1 MKKEIVLVTLI
12 LFLAAVAPAQRL
24 PGDVLPDHYQI
35 TLTPDLATATFSGE
49 ETVEVRLLQPTSAI
63 VLNAAEIKFGE
74 VTVTAGGRTQTAKV
88 TGDETK
94 DTATLALKKVVPAG
108 KASLH
113 IKFTGKLND
122 KLRGFYLSQT
132 KRRRYA
138 ATQFE
143 ATDARRAFPSF
154 DEPAMKAVFEL
165 TAVVDKGDTAISN
178 TPIASDTPGPGEG
191 KHTLKFEPTPKMS
204 SYLVALAVG
213 DWGCLEGGADGIPIR
228 VCAVPEKKDLGK
240 FALESAE
247 QILKFYDQYYGI
259 KYPYQKLDLVAI
271 PDFSA
276 GAMEN
281 TGAIF
286 YREELLLI
294 DDRYASESQRKLVAE
309 VNAHEM
315 AHQWFGDLVTAKW
328 WDDIWLNE
336 GFATWATPKP
346 LMVWKP
352 EWNEKISEA
361 LDTAISL
368 GGDGLA
374 STRPIHAA
382 AAEAETPAQ
391 IAALFDGVAYGK
403 TAAVLRMIEGYMGEE
418 AFRAGVHA
426 YLTKYSYGNATAADF
441 WNTMAASSK
450 KPVDKVMPTFVL
462 QAGAPLVSMQ
472 ESCHGNTATVHLA
485 QRRFYFDD
493 KLLAAGS
500 PELWQIPVCMKSSGE
515 AAAQCELM
523 TQKEQSFTIPGCPSW
538 VYLNAGARG
547 YYRTAYS
554 PEMLQKIGSSAE
566 QALSPAERILL
577 LGDEW
582 AMVRANQHAIGA
594 YLDLLEGLRGERNQ
608 QVVETMAFPLNTI
621 GERLTSGA
629 ERQSYR
635 AWLRAYF
642 HPLWKELGW
651 KPAANESTERRELR
665 SRVLAILGNTARD
678 PEILAQAREMAE
690 RYMQDPSSLDPN
702 LASTVLSL
710 AALGGDGKLYD
721 EYLQQ
726 AKQAKNPQQ
735 YYRYMGA
742 LGRFSS
748 PELAE
753 RTLEMV
759 LGPEVR
765 SQDLFGAILELLFNP
780 DTQTV
785 TWEFIQ
791 NRWPDIEKKS
801 TAGIVG
807 GPMAYAA
814 AAFCDAKSKQEVQQF
829 FADHKLQVPDRVMR
843 QSMERLDQCIQL
855 KEQQGQNL
863 ASWLK
868 RQGSAAGQ

>member
-1 MKKEIVLVTLI
+1 MKKSLVHITFI
-12 LFLAAVAPAQRL
+12 LLLAAVAPAQRL
-24 PGDVLPDHYQI
+24 PGDVLPDHYGI
-35 TLTPDLATATFSGE
+35 TLTPDLSTATFSGE
-49 ETVEVRLLQPTSAI
+49 EIIEVRLLKPASAI
-63 VLNAAEIKFGE
+63 VLNAVEIKFGE
-74 VTVTAGGRTQTAKV
+74 VTVTAGGQTQTAKV
-88 TGDETK
+88 TSDWEK
-94 DTATLALKKVVPAG
+94 EMATLALKKAVPAG

-132 KRRRYA
+132 QRRRYA

-191 KHTLKFEPTPKMS
+191 KHTLRFEPTPKMS

-247 QILKFYDQYYGI
+247 QILKYYDRYYGI
-259 KYPYQKLDLVAI
+259 KYPYKKLDLVAI
-271 PDFSA
+271 PDFAA

-286 YREELLLI
+286 SREQLLLL
-294 DDRYASESQRKLVAE
+294 DDRYASEGQRKLVAE

-336 GFATWATPKP
+336 GFATWATAKP
-346 LMVWKP
+346 LRGWKP
-352 EWNEKISEA
+352 EWHEEIEEA
-361 LDTAISL
+361 RDTAGSL
-368 GGDGLA
+368 NGDGLA
-374 STRPIHAA
+374 STRPIHAS

-391 IAALFDGVAYGK
+391 IASLFDFVAYGK
-403 TAAVLRMIEGYMGEE
+403 TAAVLRMIENYMGEE

-426 YLTKYSYGNATAADF
+426 YLTKYSYGNATATDF
-441 WNTMAASSK
+441 WNTLAASSK

-462 QAGAPLVSMQ
+462 QAGAPLVSVQ
-472 ESCHGNTATVHLA
+472 ESCHGNTATVQLA

-493 KLLAAGS
+493 KLLAAGG
-500 PELWQIPVCMKSSGE
+500 PEVWQIPVCLKTPEGGP
-515 AAAQCELM
+515 AKCELM
-523 TQKEQSFTIPGCPSW
+523 TQKEQSFTVSGCPSW

-554 PEMLQKIGSSAE
+554 PAMLQKIGSDAE
-566 QALSPAERILL
+566 QALSPGERILL

-582 AMVRANQHAIGA
+582 AMVRSNQHPIGA
-594 YLDLLEGLRGERNQ
+594 YLDLLDGLRSERNQ
-608 QVVETMAFPLNTI
+608 QVVATMAAPLGTI
-621 GERLTSGA
+621 GERLASGA
-629 ERQSYR
+629 EREHYR

-642 HPLWKELGW
+642 RPLWKELGW
-651 KPAANESTERRELR
+651 RPATHEGTETRELR
-665 SRVLAILGNTARD
+665 ARVLAILGNTARD

-690 RYMQDPSSLDPN
+690 RYMQDPDSLDPN
-702 LASTVLSL
+702 LASTVLNL
-710 AALGGDGKLYD
+710 AALEGDAKLYD
-721 EYLQQ
+721 QYVQQ
-726 AKQAKNPQQ
+726 VKEAKGPQQ
-735 YYRYMGA
+735 HYRYLAA
-742 LGRFSS
+742 LNHFSS
-748 PELAE
+748 PELAQ
-753 RTLEMV
+753 RTLEIA

-765 SQDLFGAILELLFNP
+765 SQDMFGAIFGLLFNP
-780 DTQTV
+780 DTQASA
-785 TWEFIQ
+785 WEFVQ
-791 NRWPDIEKKS
+791 TRWPDIEKKS
-801 TAGIVG
+801 ASGIVG
-807 GPMAYAA
+807 MPLAYAA
-814 AAFCDAKSKQEVQQF
+814 AAFCDAKSRDEVQNF
-829 FADHKLQVPDRVMR
+829 ITEHKLEVPERVL
-843 QSMERLDQCIQL
+843 RLSLEEVNECIQL
-855 KEQQGQNL
+855 KQQQGQNL